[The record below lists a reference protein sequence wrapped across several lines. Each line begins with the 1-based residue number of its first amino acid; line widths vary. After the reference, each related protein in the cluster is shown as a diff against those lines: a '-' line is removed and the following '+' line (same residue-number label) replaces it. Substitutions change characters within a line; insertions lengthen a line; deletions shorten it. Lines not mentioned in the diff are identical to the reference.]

1 MRKRNNLTKALL
13 VIFMTAAMQVQTP
26 VYAEETAASDYE
38 RVHASYGERVE
49 NYVYQVDKAGT
60 LVNVVITS
68 EGKAHTYTDTNLREG
83 PGIETR
89 SLMVLPTGA
98 QVLVWGYTD
107 NGWTKVFYR
116 SGEGDLLEEGQ
127 DSGQIVLR
135 GYIKSDLLEKDES

>member
-26 VYAEETAASDYE
+26 VYAEETVSPDYE
-38 RVHASYGERVE
+38 RVHASYGERAE
-49 NYVYQVDKAGT
+49 NYVYQVDMAGT
-60 LVNVVITS
+60 LVDVVITS

-116 SGEGDLLEEGQ
+116 SGEGDLPEEGQ

-135 GYIKSDLLEKDES
+135 GYIKSDLLEKTVP

>member
-1 MRKRNNLTKALL
+1 M
-13 VIFMTAAMQVQTP
+13 
-26 VYAEETAASDYE
+26 ES
-38 RVHASYGERVE
+38 
-49 NYVYQVDKAGT
+49 YVYQVDIVGT
-60 LVNVVITS
+60 SVDVVITS

-116 SGEGDLLEEGQ
+116 SGEGDLPEEGQ
-127 DSGQIVLR
+127 DSGQIVLC
-135 GYIKSDLLEKDES
+135 GYIKSDLLEKTVP

>member
-1 MRKRNNLTKALL
+1 MRKRNNLTRALL
-13 VIFMTAAMQVQTP
+13 AFFMGTAMLVQTP
-26 VYAEETAASDYE
+26 VYAEETVSPDYE
-38 RVHASYGERVE
+38 RVYASYGERVE
-49 NYVYQVDKAGT
+49 SYVYQVDIVGT
-60 LVNVVITS
+60 SVDVVITS

-83 PGIETR
+83 PGVETR

-116 SGEGDLLEEGQ
+116 SGEGDLPEEGQ

-135 GYIKSDLLEKDES
+135 GYIKSDLLEKTVP

>member
-13 VIFMTAAMQVQTP
+13 VIFVGTAILVQTP

-49 NYVYQVDKAGT
+49 NYVYQVDMAGT
-60 LVNVVITS
+60 LVDVVITS

-116 SGEGDLLEEGQ
+116 SGEGDLPEEGQ

-135 GYIKSDLLEKDES
+135 GYIKSDLLIKTGL

>member
-13 VIFMTAAMQVQTP
+13 IIFMGTAMLVQTP
-26 VYAEETAASDYE
+26 IYAEKTAAPDYE
-38 RVHASYGERVE
+38 RVHAAYGQRAE
-49 NYVYQVDKAGT
+49 NYVYQVDTVGT
-60 LVNVVITS
+60 LVDVVITS

-83 PGIETR
+83 PGTETR
-89 SLMVLPTGA
+89 SLMVLPTDA

-116 SGEGDLLEEGQ
+116 SGEGDLPEEGQ

-135 GYIKSDLLEKDES
+135 GYIKSDLLEKTVP